1 MHLDS
6 LLFTWLSD
14 ELPMAQEITRAQK
27 IGMIVGMQLTLLLA
41 ALDQTIVSTAMPRII
56 AELNGF
62 SRYAWVT
69 AAYLLT
75 STAALPI
82 FGKLSDMY
90 GRKVFLVGG
99 AIGFVLSSV
108 LCGMAGWFP
117 AYLGDGMTQLIIFR
131 GLQGIAGGIIMAL
144 TFTVI
149 GDIFPPRERG
159 KYQGLFS
166 AVFALASVIGPA
178 LGGFIT
184 DNLSWRWV
192 FYINLPVGLVAV
204 AVLHFAFPR
213 ISAERHNHSLDLG
226 GAVTLLGWV
235 VPMLLALTWLPL
247 HGIQSPQVLAALQLS
262 ALMFVIFVFIESQAV
277 EPIIPFGMF
286 TNSIVMVSSIS
297 LLITGVAM
305 FGAILFLPLFLQ
317 SVLGLSAT
325 TSGSVLTPMM
335 LAMTVGSVLCGQI
348 VSRTGLYRNVCL
360 VGIVIM
366 TAGMFLLSTMGP
378 ETKPEMA
385 VGYTLLMGSG
395 LGLLMP
401 VYTLVVQ
408 NVAPAQMMGVA
419 TASVQFFRSIGATL
433 GSAIFSSIMLA
444 RYAEHFRKNLPPGTP
459 DAASKVFENPLNLQ
473 MVDKALAAIPG
484 VSPNMV
490 AQLMVDLKDSLT
502 YAIIAIFDIA
512 TILCVVAF
520 VVNLFLKEV
529 PLRKKHDMVTPAP
542 ADPEVVI

>member
-1 MHLDS
+1 
-6 LLFTWLSD
+6 
-14 ELPMAQEITRAQK
+14 MAQEITRAQK

-90 GRKVFLVGG
+90 GRKGFLVGG

-108 LCGMAGWFP
+108 LCGMAGFFP
-117 AYLGDGMTQLIIFR
+117 SWLGDGMTQLIIFR

-166 AVFALASVIGPA
+166 AVFALASVVGPA

-192 FYINLPVGLVAV
+192 FYINLPVGLVAIT
-204 AVLHFAFPR
+204 VLHLAFPHLSR
-213 ISAERHNHSLDLG
+213 ERHAHSLDLG

-235 VPMLLALTWLPL
+235 TPLLLALTWLPL
-247 HGIQSPQVLAALQLS
+247 HGMQSPQVLAALQLS

-286 TNSIVMVSSIS
+286 TNSIVLVSSIS

-325 TSGSVLTPMM
+325 HSGSVLTPMM
-335 LAMTVGSVLCGQI
+335 LAMTVGSIICGQI
-348 VSRTGLYRNVCL
+348 VSRTGVYKVICL
-360 VGIVIM
+360 VGIAIM
-366 TAGMFLLSTMGP
+366 TVGMFLLSTMTP
-378 ETKPEMA
+378 QTHPTMA

-408 NVAPAQMMGVA
+408 NVAPQQMLGVA

-444 RYAEHFRKNLPPGTP
+444 RYAEHFHQHLPQGTP
-459 DAASKVFENPLNLQ
+459 SAASRVFENPLNLQ
-473 MVDKALAAIPG
+473 MVDKALASIPG

-490 AQLMVDLKDSLT
+490 AQLMIDLKDSLT
-502 YAIIAIFDIA
+502 YAIVAIFDIA
-512 TILCVVAF
+512 TILCVLAF

-529 PLRKKHDMVTPAP
+529 PLRKKHDTVSPAP